1 MIRTAAALSL
11 LATLAACTSIEQ
23 PAQPAQPFDP
33 GICNADRISPIPGH
47 HISPEIE
54 QRARQLS
61 GAREVRVLRPG
72 QAITREYRS
81 ERLNLQLNSFDV
93 VVRAYC
99 G

>member
-1 MIRTAAALSL
+1 MIRTVAALSL
-11 LATLAACTSIEQ
+11 LAALAACTTTNLPVQ
-23 PAQPAQPFDP
+23 PALPTDP
-33 GICNADRISPIPGH
+33 GICNADRVGPIPGH
-47 HISPEIE
+47 HISPELE
-54 QRARQLS
+54 QRAQQLS
-61 GAREVRVLRPG
+61 GAQEVRVLRPG